1 MGLAGAG
8 ENGPGVRAVALR
20 GRSVLMLAERDDERD
35 DQERDREDRHRERG
49 EDDVVL
55 LPILRIGLL
64 GRRSVS
70 GHRARGYY
78 DPIVKA

>member
-8 ENGPGVRAVALR
+8 EAGPGVR
-20 GRSVLMLAERDDERD
+20 GRSVLMLAERDDKSDDHERHG
-35 DQERDREDRHRERG
+35 EDRNRERG